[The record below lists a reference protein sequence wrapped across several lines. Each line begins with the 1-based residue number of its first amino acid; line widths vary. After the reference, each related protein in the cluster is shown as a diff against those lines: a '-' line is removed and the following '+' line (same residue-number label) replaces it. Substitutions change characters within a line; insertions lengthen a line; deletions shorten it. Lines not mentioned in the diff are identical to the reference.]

1 MPSVGLETAIPA
13 SDRPRTH
20 AVDRVATGIAP
31 SNGHYNLQR
40 AVLNILFTAR
50 TNTLRT
56 LKDISGLILRSLY
69 GSVGKVA
76 ELLPGRPRNR
86 DLIFGRVEGFISS
99 PKRPHRL

>member
-1 MPSVGLETAIPA
+1 MPPAGLEPTIPA

-20 AVDRVATGIAP
+20 PLDRVATGIAP
-31 SNGHYNLQR
+31 SNGHDNLQR
-40 AVLNILFTAR
+40 AVLYILYTAR

-56 LKDISGLILRSLY
+56 LNDVSGLILRSLY

-86 DLIFGRVEGFISS
+86 DSIFSRTEGFISS